1 MTLHAVFTRNQNEV
15 TTGELFQWDIG
26 QQLCIEGLTDIDENT
41 KVHFANNR
49 MSQAIVKTGTFED
62 NALTVDIP
70 NEFLQS
76 GGVIHGK
83 AWVYVTES
91 ETVGQT
97 IKTINIPIVPRTRPN
112 DYVSPADP
120 DSKGIVEQA
129 LEILRDGTKV
139 SYVTTAT
146 VDNATETGKVYYTT
160 VGSSKALIVPVSG
173 ESSQVQ
179 FRLDRD
185 GKIYSRRREKQ
196 NGAFPAWG
204 SFADISAGVDPEI
217 IRQIV
222 EAYIAEHGIDLT
234 GVERTDNRVNA
245 INAQSDDEHYPTAG
259 AVRRVYQSLDEADAN
274 IRSSIGSLE
283 SGKANKSET
292 YTKTQVDTALSG
304 KANSS
309 DIPDISGKADK
320 ATTLAGYGI
329 TDAYKKIEINQ
340 MFNQVDADLQGKADA
355 IDTYT
360 KTQTD
365 TLLNAKEST
374 ANKVTAVGSSA
385 SDTQYPSA
393 RAVYQIVST
402 VANNSEVKTNKVTA
416 IGSGST
422 DTQYPSAKAVYTE
435 LSGKADKSNT
445 YTKSE
450 VDALVSGGV
459 VPQYVI
465 DEAESVLA
473 KAFAHKGLGRT
484 IRFIAVSDSHNDA
497 TEASYAYTRVSNQ
510 HCGQAVK
517 YIADRIP
524 LDFVA
529 SLGDMTWAGVAHT
542 TAQYQ
547 TDWLKEDIQEM
558 NLFLKDGFSGVP
570 NIRVVGNHDQCA
582 TTDSGGTVSRL
593 QNSGAYQYFGRY
605 NAGVSDGLSNY
616 GYYDLNNVKVR
627 IIYLNTSDAVNVS
640 SQGTY
645 LGMTAGQKNWLCETL
660 IDLNTKTDAASWKI
674 LLMSHAP
681 LDMISGLAADIL
693 IPYTNGGTYG
703 SYTFTNHSA
712 KIIGNCHGH
721 THCYNV
727 GYISDTIRRFTIPNS
742 NFYDNNHYKNNANY
756 AAWTE
761 ETTYPKTQNSRTDT
775 SFSLVTIDLDNLT
788 CYVDNYGA
796 GYDRN
801 FSVDHKKTVSSIS
814 NLSYTGTTTVGQ
826 NIDTS
831 AISYTVNYSDGST
844 SSRTGNV
851 TVSPVT
857 IQQVGN
863 NAITVSYTEN
873 GTTVTGNLTIAG
885 TAPPVVRL
893 LDLDRTEA
901 TAAVDALIPFD
912 TTKYYTNIANGT
924 AKGYGTNCTVYSKTS
939 DSISLKESG
948 TGGITVG
955 YPVELPD
962 TSSSYTFS
970 CDYNGT
976 GRARIYYRSFDSSG
990 TSNTSTTP
998 YITND
1003 TSATGSVTATIAAP
1017 GGNYKWLIIMFGS
1030 NTAGEKEYTNVSL
1043 TKNS

>member
-1 MTLHAVFTRNQNEV
+1 MILHAIFTNNQNEV

-26 QQLCIEGLTDIDENT
+26 QQLCIEGLSGIDENT
-41 KVHFANNR
+41 EVHFANNR
-49 MSQAIVKTGTFED
+49 MIQAIVKTGVYENDT
-62 NALTVDIP
+62 LTVDIP

-83 AWVYVTES
+83 AWVYVTDNS
-91 ETVGQT
+91 TIGKT
-97 IKTINIPIVPRTRPN
+97 IKTIKIPIVPRKRPN
-112 DYVSPADP
+112 DYVSPTDP

-139 SYVTTAT
+139 SYITSAT

-160 VGSSKALIVPVSG
+160 TDKALIIPVSA
-173 ESSQVQ
+173 EFSQVQ
-179 FRLDRD
+179 FRLARD
-185 GKIYSRRREKQ
+185 GKIYARRRSRPSTSVD
-196 NGAFPAWG
+196 FPPWG
-204 SFADISAGVDPEI
+204 SFADISAGVDPETIQEI

-245 INAQSDDEHYPTAG
+245 INSD
-259 AVRRVYQSLDEADAN
+259 
-274 IRSSIGSLE
+274 
-283 SGKANKSET
+283 
-292 YTKTQVDTALSG
+292 
-304 KANSS
+304 
-309 DIPDISGKADK
+309 
-320 ATTLAGYGI
+320 
-329 TDAYKKIEINQ
+329 
-340 MFNQVDADLQGKADA
+340 
-355 IDTYT
+355 
-360 KTQTD
+360 
-365 TLLNAKEST
+365 
-374 ANKVTAVGSSA
+374 
-385 SDTQYPSA
+385 
-393 RAVYQIVST
+393 
-402 VANNSEVKTNKVTA
+402 
-416 IGSGST
+416 ST

-450 VDALVSGGV
+450 VDSLVSGGV

-529 SLGDMTWAGVAHT
+529 FLGDMTWAGVAHT

-627 IIYLNTSDAVNVS
+627 VIYLNTSDAVNVS

-645 LGMTAGQKNWLCETL
+645 LNMTTNQKNWLCETL
-660 IDLNTKTDAASWKI
+660 VDLNTKSDAANWKI

-727 GYISDTIRRFTIPNS
+727 GYILDKIRRFTIPNS
-742 NFYDNNHYKNNANY
+742 NCYDNNHYKNNANY

-761 ETTYPKTQNSRTDT
+761 ETTYPKTMNSRTDT
-775 SFSLVTIDLDNLT
+775 SFSLVTIDLDSLT

-796 GYDRN
+796 GYDRE
-801 FSVDHKKTVSSIS
+801 FSLNYKPAPAPANLFDKDDPDVILRARFNSSMQPVDFADEQLVTGFVPASVGTSFTVETDKA
-814 NLSYTGTTTVGQ
+814 NNTNGYTGFIMLYNSSKQPIGGLSNATAPFVW
-826 NIDTS
+826 S
-831 AISYTVNYSDGST
+831 SDYKSGT
-844 SSRTGNV
+844 
-851 TVSPVT
+851 VT
-857 IQQVGN
+857 IPQ
-863 NAITVSYTEN
+863 SYINTNFDGTEYARFC
-873 GTTVTGNLTIAG
+873 LAY
-885 TAPPVVRL
+885 
-893 LDLDRTEA
+893 
-901 TAAVDALIPFD
+901 VDID
-912 TTKYYTNIANGT
+912 NIE
-924 AKGYGTNCTVYSKTS
+924 
-939 DSISLKESG
+939 I
-948 TGGITVG
+948 
-955 YPVELPD
+955 
-962 TSSSYTFS
+962 
-970 CDYNGT
+970 YN
-976 GRARIYYRSFDSSG
+976 
-990 TSNTSTTP
+990 
-998 YITND
+998 
-1003 TSATGSVTATIAAP
+1003 
-1017 GGNYKWLIIMFGS
+1017 
-1030 NTAGEKEYTNVSL
+1030 E
-1043 TKNS
+1043 

>member
-1 MTLHAVFTRNQNEV
+1 MNSYDKTTWVNGAPPALNAAHLNKIEDALAEV
-15 TTGELFQWDIG
+15 IAL
-26 QQLCIEGLTDIDENT
+26 
-41 KVHFANNR
+41 ANGNH
-49 MSQAIVKTGTFED
+49 
-62 NALTVDIP
+62 VDLDKKM
-70 NEFLQS
+70 E
-76 GGVIHGK
+76 
-83 AWVYVTES
+83 YVTS
-91 ETVGQT
+91 
-97 IKTINIPIVPRTRPN
+97 
-112 DYVSPADP
+112 
-120 DSKGIVEQA
+120 
-129 LEILRDGTKV
+129 
-139 SYVTTAT
+139 AT

-173 ESSQVQ
+173 DSSQVQ

-185 GKIYSRRREKQ
+185 GKIYARRREKR
-196 NGAFPAWG
+196 NGAFPPWG
-204 SFADISAGVDPEI
+204 SFADIAAGVGPEI

-222 EAYIAEHGIDLT
+222 EDYIEEHGIDLT

-304 KANSS
+304 KANTS

-365 TLLNAKEST
+365 NLLNAKEST
-374 ANKVTAVGSSA
+374 ANKVTAVDSSA
-385 SDTQYPSA
+385 TDTQYPSA
-393 RAVYQIVST
+393 KAVYTIAST
-402 VANNSEVKTNKVTA
+402 VANNCEVKANKITAITSSSTDTQYPSAKAVYTITNKRELKSNKVTA
-416 IGSGST
+416 IGSNST

-450 VDALVSGGV
+450 VDSLVSGGV

-542 TAQYQ
+542 AAQYQ
-547 TDWLKEDIQEM
+547 TDWLKDDIQEM

-627 IIYLNTSDAVNVS
+627 IIYLNTSDTVNVS
-640 SQGTY
+640 STGTY
-645 LGMTAGQKNWLCETL
+645 LGMTADQKNWLCETL
-660 IDLNTKTDAASWKI
+660 IDLNAKTDAASWKI

-693 IPYTNGGTYG
+693 IPYINGGSYG

-727 GYISDTIRRFTIPNS
+727 GYISDKIRRFTIPNS
-742 NFYDNNHYKNNANY
+742 NFYDNNHYKNNASY

-775 SFSLVTIDLDNLT
+775 SFSLVTIDLDSLT

-796 GYDRN
+796 AYDREFSLDYN
-801 FSVDHKKTVSSIS
+801 NVSPTYTNQIPISVDTD
-814 NLSYTGTTTVGQ
+814 G
-826 NIDTS
+826 NI
-831 AISYTVNYSDGST
+831 
-844 SSRTGNV
+844 
-851 TVSPVT
+851 
-857 IQQVGN
+857 
-863 NAITVSYTEN
+863 
-873 GTTVTGNLTIAG
+873 
-885 TAPPVVRL
+885 
-893 LDLDRTEA
+893 
-901 TAAVDALIPFD
+901 
-912 TTKYYTNIANGT
+912 
-924 AKGYGTNCTVYSKTS
+924 
-939 DSISLKESG
+939 
-948 TGGITVG
+948 
-955 YPVELPD
+955 
-962 TSSSYTFS
+962 
-970 CDYNGT
+970 YNGT
-976 GRARIYYRSFDSSG
+976 GYKDDTGISSSG
-990 TSNTSTTP
+990 VERTKTGNL
-998 YITND
+998 
-1003 TSATGSVTATIAAP
+1003 ATGYIPYNYGDTIRIDRFDTTATGDKNNGGVFFYNASKTYLGAKRLPTYVTEGKIIDGEPLVDTPVSPIYDNGAGADKVITTAAFIRVVFYDKS
-1017 GGNYKWLIIMFGS
+1017 GQGENLIVTI
-1030 NTAGEKEYTNVSL
+1030 NEVI
-1043 TKNS
+1043 